1 MSWDRRSNGFG
12 YTESGV
18 NKQFKERLTG
28 AVILVAFIVIVVP
41 ALLSG
46 PPHPATPVA
55 ATDGVEGPPMRSY
68 TIDLT
73 DPAGTQPPITPMTV
87 TPSPPSAPVSGADLA
102 STPAP
107 TPAPA
112 TTPAPLPMPTPAPIP
127 APAQAPVAEPGPAS
141 VETGF
146 AVQIGSFANRANA
159 EGLVAKLGKGGFPA
173 FISPTGSGRK
183 LYRVRVGPVAD
194 RAAALQLAAR
204 LAEAGQPGKVVDHP

>member
-1 MSWDRRSNGFG
+1 MSWGRRSNGFS

-28 AVILVAFIVIVVP
+28 AVILVVFIVIVVP

-46 PPHPATPVA
+46 PPRPATPV
-55 ATDGVEGPPMRSY
+55 TVTGVEGPPIRSY

-73 DPAGTQPPITPMTV
+73 EPAGTQPPITPLTV
-87 TPSPPSAPVSGADLA
+87 TPSSPSAPVSGADLA
-102 STPAP
+102 PTPAP

-112 TTPAPLPMPTPAPIP
+112 PLPTPTPAP
-127 APAQAPVAEPGPAS
+127 VAGPGSAS

-194 RAAALQLAAR
+194 RAGALQLAAR

>member
-1 MSWDRRSNGFG
+1 MSCGRHSNGFG
-12 YTESGV
+12 YTEFGV

-28 AVILVAFIVIVVP
+28 AVILVVFVVIVVP

-46 PPHPATPVA
+46 PPHPAAPA
-55 ATDGVEGPPMRSY
+55 ATAGVEGPPMRSY

-73 DPAGTQPPITPMTV
+73 EPAGTQPPITPMTV
-87 TPSPPSAPVSGADLA
+87 APPPAPGAESAPI
-102 STPAP
+102 PAPLP

-112 TTPAPLPMPTPAPIP
+112 PAPESAP
-127 APAQAPVAEPGPAS
+127 APAQAPVAESRPAS

-146 AVQIGSFANRANA
+146 AVQIGSFASRANA
-159 EGLVAKLGKGGFPA
+159 EGLVVKLGKGGFPA
-173 FISPTGSGRK
+173 FISPTGNGRK

-194 RAAALQLAAR
+194 RASAQQLAAR

>member
-1 MSWDRRSNGFG
+1 MSWGRRSNGFS

-28 AVILVAFIVIVVP
+28 AVILVVFIVIVVP

-46 PPHPATPVA
+46 PPRPATPV
-55 ATDGVEGPPMRSY
+55 TVTGVEGPPIRSY

-73 DPAGTQPPITPMTV
+73 EPAGTQPPITPLTV

-102 STPAP
+102 P

-112 TTPAPLPMPTPAPIP
+112 TTPAPLPTPTPAP
-127 APAQAPVAEPGPAS
+127 VAGPGSAS

-194 RAAALQLAAR
+194 RAGALQLAAR

>member
-1 MSWDRRSNGFG
+1 MSWGRRSNGFS

-28 AVILVAFIVIVVP
+28 AVILVVFIVIVVP

-46 PPHPATPVA
+46 PPRPATPV
-55 ATDGVEGPPMRSY
+55 TMTGVEGPPIRSY

-73 DPAGTQPPITPMTV
+73 EPAGTQPPITPLTV

-102 STPAP
+102 PTPAP

-112 TTPAPLPMPTPAPIP
+112 PLPTPTPAP
-127 APAQAPVAEPGPAS
+127 VAGPGSAS

-194 RAAALQLAAR
+194 RAGALQLAAR

>member
-1 MSWDRRSNGFG
+1 M
-12 YTESGV
+12 

-28 AVILVAFIVIVVP
+28 AVILVVFIVIVVP

-46 PPHPATPVA
+46 PPRPATPV
-55 ATDGVEGPPMRSY
+55 TMTGVEGPPIRSY

-73 DPAGTQPPITPMTV
+73 EPAGTQPPITPLTV

-102 STPAP
+102 PTPAP

-112 TTPAPLPMPTPAPIP
+112 PLPTPTPAP
-127 APAQAPVAEPGPAS
+127 VAGPGSAS

-194 RAAALQLAAR
+194 RAGALQLAAR

>member
-1 MSWDRRSNGFG
+1 MSWGRRLNGFG

-28 AVILVAFIVIVVP
+28 AVILVVFVVIVVP

-46 PPHPATPVA
+46 PPRPATPVT
-55 ATDGVEGPPMRSY
+55 ATGVEGPPMRSY

-73 DPAGTQPPITPMTV
+73 DPAGTQPPMTPTTTPVTV
-87 TPSPPSAPVSGADLA
+87 TPPPLPPLSPAQAPGAESAP
-102 STPAP
+102 TPEPLP

-112 TTPAPLPMPTPAPIP
+112 PAS
-127 APAQAPVAEPGPAS
+127 AS

-159 EGLVAKLGKGGFPA
+159 EGLVAKLGKVGFPA
-173 FISPTGSGRK
+173 FIAPTGNGRK

-194 RAAALQLAAR
+194 RAGALQLAAR

>member
-1 MSWDRRSNGFG
+1 MSWGRRSNGFS

-28 AVILVAFIVIVVP
+28 AVILVVFIVIVVP

-46 PPHPATPVA
+46 PPRPATPV
-55 ATDGVEGPPMRSY
+55 TVTGVEGPPIRSY

-73 DPAGTQPPITPMTV
+73 EPAGTQPPITPLTV

-102 STPAP
+102 PTPAP

-112 TTPAPLPMPTPAPIP
+112 PLPTPTPAP
-127 APAQAPVAEPGPAS
+127 VAGPGSAS

-194 RAAALQLAAR
+194 RAGALQLAAR

>member
-1 MSWDRRSNGFG
+1 MG
-12 YTESGV
+12 YTEIGV

-28 AVILVAFIVIVVP
+28 AVILVVFIVIVVP

-46 PPHPATPVA
+46 PPRPATPV
-55 ATDGVEGPPMRSY
+55 TMTGVEGPPIRSY

-73 DPAGTQPPITPMTV
+73 EPAGTQPPITPLTV

-102 STPAP
+102 PTPAP

-112 TTPAPLPMPTPAPIP
+112 PLPTPTPAP
-127 APAQAPVAEPGPAS
+127 VAGPGSAS

-194 RAAALQLAAR
+194 RAGALQLAAR

>member
-1 MSWDRRSNGFG
+1 MSWGRRSNGFS

-28 AVILVAFIVIVVP
+28 AVILVVFIVIVVP

-46 PPHPATPVA
+46 PPRPATPV
-55 ATDGVEGPPMRSY
+55 TMTGVEGPPIRSY

-73 DPAGTQPPITPMTV
+73 EPAGTQPPITPLTV
-87 TPSPPSAPVSGADLA
+87 TPSSPSAPVSGADLA
-102 STPAP
+102 PTPAP

-112 TTPAPLPMPTPAPIP
+112 PLPTPTPAP
-127 APAQAPVAEPGPAS
+127 VAGPGSAS

-194 RAAALQLAAR
+194 RAGALQLAAR

>member
-1 MSWDRRSNGFG
+1 MSWGRRSNGFS

-28 AVILVAFIVIVVP
+28 AVILVVFIVIVVP

-46 PPHPATPVA
+46 PPRPATPV
-55 ATDGVEGPPMRSY
+55 TMTGVEGPPIRSY

-73 DPAGTQPPITPMTV
+73 EPAGTQPPITPLTV

-102 STPAP
+102 P

-112 TTPAPLPMPTPAPIP
+112 PLPTPTPAP
-127 APAQAPVAEPGPAS
+127 VAGPGSAS

-194 RAAALQLAAR
+194 RAGALQLAAR

>member
-1 MSWDRRSNGFG
+1 MSWGRRSNGFS

-28 AVILVAFIVIVVP
+28 AVILVVFIVIVVP

-46 PPHPATPVA
+46 PPRPATPV
-55 ATDGVEGPPMRSY
+55 TVTGVEGPPIRSY

-73 DPAGTQPPITPMTV
+73 EPAGTQPPITPLTV
-87 TPSPPSAPVSGADLA
+87 TPSSPSAPVSGADL
-102 STPAP
+102 AP

-112 TTPAPLPMPTPAPIP
+112 TTPAPLPTPTPAP
-127 APAQAPVAEPGPAS
+127 VAGPGSAS

-194 RAAALQLAAR
+194 RAGALQLAAR

>member
-1 MSWDRRSNGFG
+1 MSWGRRSNGFS

-28 AVILVAFIVIVVP
+28 AVILVVFVVIVVP

-46 PPHPATPVA
+46 PPRPATPV
-55 ATDGVEGPPMRSY
+55 TMTGVEGPPIRSY

-73 DPAGTQPPITPMTV
+73 EPAGTQPPITPLTV
-87 TPSPPSAPVSGADLA
+87 TPSSPSAPVSGADLA
-102 STPAP
+102 PTPAP

-112 TTPAPLPMPTPAPIP
+112 PLPTPTPAP
-127 APAQAPVAEPGPAS
+127 VAGPGSAS

-194 RAAALQLAAR
+194 RAGALQLAAR

>member
-1 MSWDRRSNGFG
+1 M
-12 YTESGV
+12 

-28 AVILVAFIVIVVP
+28 AVILVVFIVIVVP

-46 PPHPATPVA
+46 PPRPATPV
-55 ATDGVEGPPMRSY
+55 TVTGVEGPPIRSY

-73 DPAGTQPPITPMTV
+73 EPAGTQPPITPLTV
-87 TPSPPSAPVSGADLA
+87 TPSSPSAPVSGADLA
-102 STPAP
+102 P
-107 TPAPA
+107 TSAPA
-112 TTPAPLPMPTPAPIP
+112 TTPAPLPTPTPAP
-127 APAQAPVAEPGPAS
+127 VAGPGSAS

-194 RAAALQLAAR
+194 RAGALQLAAR